1 MLATADDLHT
11 PGYDANVVLVYG
23 ESTPPSDWLARLSE
37 AIEQI
42 TSMVPTVEPLEKMDP
57 RGRTCIVLIDIWGDV
72 LTRPSPRQF
81 QAIQGI
87 CTRARAVLGLSRGG
101 VMQCPRPEA
110 SLHTGL
116 LRTLRCEDNDKTY
129 ISLDLDPDLEIPASL
144 SIEAITN
151 VFAAT
156 FDNSRDVN
164 QQDLE
169 FAERNGSIYI
179 PRICEDET
187 ENAAIMAAEVYS
199 KPETQPFHQEGRPL
213 RMEAAAPGSIDT
225 LSFKLDPIALD
236 ALPDDFVEIRPRA
249 FGLNFRDVM
258 VALGQLDT
266 DVMGFEC
273 AGIITWVGQSVSS
286 GLKIGDRVC
295 ALIRGYWSAS
305 IRVHFT
311 SVASIGNKMSF
322 EKAASIPMVFI
333 TAFYSLFSIAHLQS
347 GETLLI
353 HAAAGGVGPAA
364 VILAQHLGAHIYATV
379 GSAENEIFL
388 LRPMVF
394 LAKESFQAEIHL
406 SQQAS
411 CQAPLVKGR
420 VILNSVAGPLLQESW
435 NCIARFG
442 RFVEIGKRNLV
453 LNKYLQIGPFTRG
466 ATFSAVELIQPG
478 THNGPVIANAI
489 AEMIQQ
495 GAIRPVQPITV
506 FPLEDLEKAFC
517 IMQTGQHIGKIIVK
531 SADRSS
537 LKVLL
542 IHSFQTASL
551 VVHMT
556 KIVLSPTNITHRD
569 TTYHL
574 PTSTRVYLSLLGVH
588 SNPKHWPQPQHFSPN
603 RFLSVA
609 PNTHDPTLPASLN
622 PPLVQDA
629 THIPSSTKGTML
641 TFSEGARACGEEI
654 CTGGPGRVLCRG
666 LEGASYLFKR

>member
-1 MLATADDLHT
+1 MESLFLKKLVTKLFTGEEEERKFSPTLPIVAWQRLLKETGFNGIDVEAHDREDEEIYSTSVMLATADDVHT
-11 PGYDANVVLVYG
+11 PQYDANVVLVYG
-23 ESTPPSDWLARLSE
+23 ESTPPNDWLARLSE

-42 TSMVPTVEPLEKMDP
+42 TSMVPTVEPLENMDP
-57 RGRTCIVLIDIWGDV
+57 RGRTCIVLIDVWGDI

-87 CTRARAVLGLSRGG
+87 CTRARAVLWLSRGG

-116 LRTLRCEDNDKTY
+116 LRTLRCEDNDKRY
-129 ISLDLDPDLEIPASL
+129 VSLDLDPDLEIPASL
-144 SIEAITN
+144 SIEAIAH
-151 VFAAT
+151 VFAAS

-169 FAERNGSIYI
+169 FAERNGCIYI

-213 RMEAAAPGSIDT
+213 RMEAAAPGSIDS
-225 LSFKLDPIALD
+225 LSFRLDPIALD

-273 AGIITWVGQSVSS
+273 AGIITRVGQSVSS

-305 IRVHFT
+305 VRVHFT
-311 SVASIGNKMSF
+311 SVASIGNEMSF

-333 TAFYSLFSIAHLQS
+333 TAFHSLYNIAHLQS

-353 HAAAGGVGPAA
+353 HAAAGGVGQAA
-364 VILAQHLGAHIYATV
+364 VMLAQHLGAHIYATV
-379 GSAENEIFL
+379 GSAEKRDFLVTTYGIPSERIFSS
-388 LRPMVF
+388 RDS
-394 LAKESFQAEIHL
+394 SFATSIM
-406 SQQAS
+406 SSTAG
-411 CQAPLVKGR
+411 KGVN
-420 VILNSVAGPLLQESW
+420 VILNSLAGPLLQESW

-442 RFVEIGKRNLV
+442 RFVEIGKRDLV
-453 LNKYLQIGPFTRG
+453 LNKYLQMAPFTRG
-466 ATFSAVELIQPG
+466 ATFSAVDLIQLG

-489 AEMIQQ
+489 AEVLSMIQQ
-495 GAIRPVQPITV
+495 GAIRPVQPITA
-506 FPLEDLEKAFC
+506 FPLEDLEKAFR
-517 IMQTGQHIGKIIVK
+517 IMQTGKHIGKIIVK

-537 LKVLL
+537 VKVRL
-542 IHSFQTASL
+542 IHSF
-551 VVHMT
+551 
-556 KIVLSPTNITHRD
+556 
-569 TTYHL
+569 
-574 PTSTRVYLSLLGVH
+574 
-588 SNPKHWPQPQHFSPN
+588 
-603 RFLSVA
+603 
-609 PNTHDPTLPASLN
+609 
-622 PPLVQDA
+622 
-629 THIPSSTKGTML
+629 
-641 TFSEGARACGEEI
+641 
-654 CTGGPGRVLCRG
+654 
-666 LEGASYLFKR
+666 